1 MPETRLSMMNARRAL
16 GVLAALALLMLG
28 CEASQDRAAPDGADS
43 IRLRSDGERLGDRS
57 GEIQEALLVEDSL
70 ARAERL
76 SAILQTLEPEAL
88 EDALA
93 AYDTVYLDIGDFELE
108 MLADDRAAL
117 ASLPRR
123 LIVFYASCGLLALV
137 MLFCEHTFASAS

>member
-1 MPETRLSMMNARRAL
+1 MPETRLSMMNVRRAL

-43 IRLRSDGERLGDRS
+43 IRLRADGEQLGDRS
-57 GEIQEALLVEDSL
+57 GEIQAALLVEDSL

-93 AYDTVYLDIGDFELE
+93 AYDTV
-108 MLADDRAAL
+108 
-117 ASLPRR
+117 
-123 LIVFYASCGLLALV
+123 
-137 MLFCEHTFASAS
+137 